1 MAKESRVVQLQMD
14 LARLEFK
21 DSLKALNFM
30 IGTMN
35 ADNGYKRHDGRHYY
49 YHLVDGAQDLLN
61 HGVTDEIVIT
71 SYILHDYIEDVP
83 DATYEGVLALFG
95 REVADTVL
103 GVTKNPDVN
112 YKKGENLKAYLD
124 DMLPFVRMC
133 LVKTADRKHNFSTL
147 KDATPEKELRQALET
162 EKYFLPFFK
171 EARKRFP
178 EYSRYFHSAKTTIM
192 PHLNKIKEHHA
203 FVAEHERQIAEIKI
217 YLYDELQSRFLE
229 DGGVT
234 NQAEVE
240 LVEEIARNIKHITKG
255 GTLK

>member
-1 MAKESRVVQLQMD
+1 MAKESRVVQLQTD
-14 LARLEFK
+14 LVRLGFK
-21 DSLKALNFM
+21 NSLRALNWM

-71 SYILHDYIEDVP
+71 AYILHDYVEDVKG
-83 DATYEGVLALFG
+83 ATYEGVKALFG
-95 REVADTVL
+95 QEVADTVL
-103 GVTKNPDVN
+103 GVTKKPDIN
-112 YKKGENLKAYLD
+112 YKKGENLEAYLHA
-124 DMLPFVRMC
+124 MLPFVRMC

-171 EARKRFP
+171 EARKRYP
-178 EYSRYFHSAKTTIM
+178 EYARYFHSAKTTIM

-203 FVAEHERQIAEIKI
+203 FVAEHNRQIAEVKEYLHNEIKRQEGFVGDDDHSGTVLTI
-217 YLYDELQSRFLE
+217 LE
-229 DGGVT
+229 
-234 NQAEVE
+234 
-240 LVEEIARNIKHITKG
+240 NIKVITKG